1 MRDWY
6 PASRSLTACRHGPS
20 HRPNPN
26 GLAFRGNNPVLSGLF
41 SAMFFSQE
49 HVMSGLI
56 SHWVAAFAQRLR
68 ELGRIEGISS
78 TNVALVSIRT
88 VSIALL
94 NLLPATPAHPQDTQN
109 RFVEFKDQ
117 RQTTTYDLRTVE
129 IIQPGKFVIVETGLD
144 HADVMRFKLKVLD
157 ALRSHCARPAGTY
170 PSPTE
175 VFTLG
180 PPDMP
185 VKDIEVTIWP
195 GTWHGTKDHMKTA
208 SWRLPYIKT
217 MVGEG
222 AGYVS
227 YRCNQPYHSEETEY
241 FDDRNSIL
249 NGTKIKVLFDCN
261 RGLQG
266 NFFDA
271 DEHDYRKALIHP
283 IPKGTV
289 GEAYYIGVCRAVTG
303 KDPYLSE

>member
-1 MRDWY
+1 
-6 PASRSLTACRHGPS
+6 
-20 HRPNPN
+20 
-26 GLAFRGNNPVLSGLF
+26 
-41 SAMFFSQE
+41 MFFSQE

-56 SHWVAAFAQRLR
+56 SHWVRAFAQRLR

-78 TNVALVSIRT
+78 TNVALGSIRT

-109 RFVEFKDQ
+109 RFVEFKDKS
-117 RQTTTYDLRTVE
+117 QTTTYDLRTVE
-129 IIQPGKFVIVETGLD
+129 VIQPGKFVIVETFLD
-144 HADVMRFKLKVLD
+144 HPDVMRFNLKVLD

-170 PSPTE
+170 PPPTE

-185 VKDIEVTIWP
+185 VKDIEVTIRRSTWP
-195 GTWHGTKDHMKTA
+195 GTNDRVKTA
-208 SWRLPYIKT
+208 FWWRPYIKT

-222 AGYVS
+222 AGISS
-227 YRCNQPYHSEETEY
+227 YRCNQPFHSDEDEY

-249 NGTKIKVLFDCN
+249 NGTKIKELFDCN

-266 NFFDA
+266 TYFDA
-271 DEHDYRKALIHP
+271 DEHDYRKILIHP